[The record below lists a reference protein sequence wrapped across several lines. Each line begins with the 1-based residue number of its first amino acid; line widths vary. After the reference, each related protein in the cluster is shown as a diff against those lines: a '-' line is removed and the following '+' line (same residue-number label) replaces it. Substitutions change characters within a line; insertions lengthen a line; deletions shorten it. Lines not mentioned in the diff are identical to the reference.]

1 MSVGGI
7 GLANKPLAYEAGSNT
22 GLPTAPAQP
31 KGECSGKVHREGC
44 KAGNV
49 QAKNKSTASEIEKK
63 EYKINSS

>member
-44 KAGNV
+44 KA
-49 QAKNKSTASEIEKK
+49 KNKSTASEIEKK